1 MTTPLNELWDFLPSV
16 GDSAGESVKV
26 WIGRSSRFIAVASKV
41 EVLADGTIQTPESQ
55 ATLRVRWRPD
65 VSQNSRWIDPNGRLW
80 VTSGWEEIGRQQ
92 YLDVG
97 IARFGYIESG
107 PVGAFIPP
115 DNWPLLNTVD
125 NSAVETLEINHFIEA
140 SGSGWLIQD
149 ADDPVSQR
157 VGFRVSI
164 PPGGFTVEVPPG
176 FVLEAI
182 VDGALITWPVLLP
195 GGSTSVMGIIH
206 LGMAELI
213 PQAQDRIGNIR
224 AEDTFWP
231 AGSRE
236 EPANVYDMLRLW
248 TSEQATAFDTSIQGL
263 AIGDTIRIQS
273 AS

>member
-16 GDSAGESVKV
+16 GDSAGESVKI

-55 ATLRVRWRPD
+55 TTLRIRWRPD
-65 VSQNSRWIDPNGRLW
+65 VSQNSRWVDPNGRLW

-92 YLDVG
+92 FLDVG

-115 DNWPLLNTVD
+115 TNWPLLNTVD
-125 NSAVETLEINHFIEA
+125 NSPVETLEINHFIEA
-140 SGSGWLIQD
+140 SGSGWVVQD
-149 ADDPVSQR
+149 SDDPVSQR

-164 PPGGFTVEVPPG
+164 PPGGFTVGPGG

-182 VDGALITWPVLLP
+182 ADGALITWPVLLP

-231 AGSRE
+231 AGSRP
-236 EPANVYDMLRLW
+236 EPAFVYDTLRLY
-248 TSEQATAFDTSIQGL
+248 TSDQATAFDTSIQGL